1 MRRKRWVVYKAGPS
15 NLALFFLGAAIVSWL
30 VFLVATGFPLYAWVY
45 YRVKPDTSIKLSG
58 LLAETAK
65 TALQTAGG
73 TVPSEERV
81 RLSRKVLPPYDE
93 SLFDGRWLIIPKIS
107 VDTPIREASYDNY
120 EEVLRKGVWRV
131 PDFGT
136 PMERGKP
143 VILAAHRFGYLE
155 WSNKYR
161 RQNSFFNL
169 PKLEAGDEIEIVWD
183 KRKFK
188 YRVVK
193 VEEGEKIG
201 DYGVDLILYTCKFL
215 VGPMRYFVYAKRM

>member
-1 MRRKRWVVYKAGPS
+1 MVYKAGPS

-30 VFLVATGFPLYAWVY
+30 VFLVATGFPLYAWIY
-45 YRVKPDTSIKLSG
+45 YRVKPDTSVKLSQ
-58 LLAETAK
+58 LLMEEAK
-65 TALQTAGG
+65 DAGKG
-73 TVPSEERV
+73 MKKVEARRV
-81 RLSRKVLPPYDE
+81 KLPPYDE
-93 SLFDGRWLIIPKIS
+93 SLFDGRWLIIPKIG

-136 PMERGKP
+136 PMEGGKP

-169 PKLEAGDEIEIVWD
+169 PKLEAEDEIEIVWD

-188 YRVVK
+188 YKVVK
-193 VEEGEKIG
+193 VEEGEKIS

-215 VGPMRYFVYAKRM
+215 VGPMRYFVYAERSD